1 MAVAMAF
8 WVFGLVSVAACFC
21 SAGIASLACA
31 GGMTTKAA
39 LVSLADQ
46 RLYSAKQGGR
56 NRVVGG

>member
-1 MAVAMAF
+1 VEQA
-8 WVFGLVSVAACFC
+8 GKPLSVTL